1 MASESAKIEARSI
14 DVVVDPNSYI
24 GKMGLELDNIAIA
37 LTIGGQHIDEHFR
50 ATQPEMVLQA
60 GHELVVDVV
69 SVMDVLRQITGVLR
83 DLQKDVPCK
92 LNSDCEESHKLT
104 ITS

>member
-14 DVVVDPNSYI
+14 DVHVDPNSHI

-60 GHELVVDVV
+60 GHELVVDIV

-92 LNSDCEESHKLT
+92 LDFDCEENHKLT
-104 ITS
+104 IPS